1 MFIIQRHGDEPRA
14 SQNSTDMETRP
25 RTGVTPSSRGGTGV
39 EKPSVQRQRQKE
51 GEEMTFDDLL
61 AQVLTLLQQQGR
73 ISYGALKRRFGLD
86 DAYLDD
92 LKAELIDALRLA
104 VDEDGGVLVWTGTA
118 DAPPVLPSASSL
130 SPARQDVSSPP
141 GP

>member
-1 MFIIQRHGDEPRA
+1 MVIIQRHRDEPRA
-14 SQNSTDMETRP
+14 SQNSTDMETLP

-86 DAYLDD
+86 EAYLDD
-92 LKAELIDALRLA
+92 LKIELIEAQHLA
-104 VDEDGGVLVWTGTA
+104 RDEHGRILVWVGQSMPT
-118 DAPPVLPSASSL
+118 
-130 SPARQDVSSPP
+130 
-141 GP
+141 